1 MNKEENTMKK
11 LIENAAE
18 LVKAKTL
25 VTLAVTGVYVAL
37 ALTGIITGDQVVNIF
52 NIVIA
57 FYFGTQHEKRSGGN
71 G

>member
-1 MNKEENTMKK
+1 MKK
-11 LIENAAE
+11 LIENAAD

-25 VTLAVTGVYVAL
+25 VTLAVTVVFSVL

-57 FYFGTQHEKRSGGN
+57 FYFGTQHEKGSGSN

>member
-1 MNKEENTMKK
+1 MKK
-11 LIENAAE
+11 LIENAAD

-25 VTLAVTGVYVAL
+25 VTLAVTVVFSML

-57 FYFGTQHEKRSGGN
+57 FYFGTQYEKRGGTN

>member
-1 MNKEENTMKK
+1 MKK

-25 VTLAVTGVYVAL
+25 VTLAVTAVFVVL
-37 ALTGIITGDQVVNIF
+37 ALTGVITGDQVVNIF

-57 FYFGTQHEKRSGGN
+57 FYFGTQYEKRSGN

>member
-1 MNKEENTMKK
+1 MKK
-11 LIENAAE
+11 LIENAAD

-25 VTLAVTGVYVAL
+25 VTLAVTAVFVAL
-37 ALTGIITGDQVVNIF
+37 ALTGVITGDQVVNIF

-57 FYFGTQHEKRSGGN
+57 FYFGTQYEKRSGN